1 MVYKGLKNIII
12 RENTCKKSYKIYKIL
27 KQLYVFLKFLKD
39 YYFKKLVWGEGHQL
53 CVYSASLDRGV
64 RDD

>member
-1 MVYKGLKNIII
+1 MIVELENEKEFKIVYKGLKNIII

-39 YYFKKLVWGEGHQL
+39 YYFKKLV
-53 CVYSASLDRGV
+53 
-64 RDD
+64 

>member
-1 MVYKGLKNIII
+1 MIVELENEKEFKMVYKGLKNIII

-39 YYFKKLVWGEGHQL
+39 YYLKKLV
-53 CVYSASLDRGV
+53 
-64 RDD
+64 

>member
-1 MVYKGLKNIII
+1 MVVIVELENEKEFKMVYKGLKNIII

-39 YYFKKLVWGEGHQL
+39 YYFKKLV
-53 CVYSASLDRGV
+53 
-64 RDD
+64 

>member
-1 MVYKGLKNIII
+1 MVVIVELENEKEFKMVYKGLKNIII

-39 YYFKKLVWGEGHQL
+39 YYLKKLV
-53 CVYSASLDRGV
+53 
-64 RDD
+64 

>member
-1 MVYKGLKNIII
+1 MVVIVELENEKEFKIVYKGLKNIII

-39 YYFKKLVWGEGHQL
+39 YYFKKLV
-53 CVYSASLDRGV
+53 
-64 RDD
+64 